1 MQAQLKYQPLE
12 DETRNLNAWVQR
24 LALQDMPILARI
36 ARKIEIIVG
45 TRDSHAA
52 ALAEVILQD
61 PVMTARVLKM
71 ANSAY
76 YMGGRQSIL
85 GTTATIGT
93 VSRAVMVL
101 GFETIRDLNRD
112 RAVVEN
118 REPGFQRTHLLRKM
132 SESLHGAV
140 QSCWL
145 AQRLYDES
153 PEEIYIA
160 ALLGQLGDIAFW
172 SLADETLI
180 VKLESKRQLPGYT
193 RSLAELEI
201 LGFSLDRLTALLC
214 KEWHLSR
221 LLPEALNPAESAN
234 RRLLPITWG
243 RRLAQALEGGDPSAQ
258 VQQLT
263 RQAATRLRLT
273 LKTTDQ
279 LIQANIRKAFQTAA
293 DNKAAVPGQWLPFAE
308 GDDDPLE
315 RTEGAESAPDFD
327 EPLFLRSNPLV
338 QLQILQDLCD
348 WIYGRRTDYA
358 AFFSLVLEGLH
369 RGLGLDRVFFS
380 LLKKES
386 RELEIQYHLGW
397 RRPGQGLFQPPD
409 IIPLHQNIFHFALTQ
424 KVPLWIKPDPEP
436 YLQDLITAEV
446 LPITNGGPFFIMPLV
461 VRNKSIGL
469 IYADRQASERTL
481 NEEKFLSF
489 QHFGQMAAVGM
500 ELITQRESAGS

>member
-279 LIQANIRKAFQTAA
+279 F
-293 DNKAAVPGQWLPFAE
+293 DSGQYPQGLPDR
-308 GDDDPLE
+308 G
-315 RTEGAESAPDFD
+315 R
-327 EPLFLRSNPLV
+327 
-338 QLQILQDLCD
+338 QQ
-348 WIYGRRTDYA
+348 GRRPRSMA
-358 AFFSLVLEGLH
+358 AFR
-369 RGLGLDRVFFS
+369 RGG
-380 LLKKES
+380 
-386 RELEIQYHLGW
+386 
-397 RRPGQGLFQPPD
+397 RRP
-409 IIPLHQNIFHFALTQ
+409 AR
-424 KVPLWIKPDPEP
+424 K
-436 YLQDLITAEV
+436 
-446 LPITNGGPFFIMPLV
+446 NGRGR
-461 VRNKSIGL
+461 VRPGF
-469 IYADRQASERTL
+469 R
-481 NEEKFLSF
+481 
-489 QHFGQMAAVGM
+489 
-500 ELITQRESAGS
+500 